1 MLGLNNIPCRSEAA
15 GSTGESK
22 PCTPRRKIQAAARGA
37 ALPGNPHYP
46 DYPGNPSLPS
56 PPGNPDYPDYPKKL
70 AQKHS
75 PSAPKPPVSPF
86 HAQKRETTPHRPKAF
101 RNDIAPS
108 ERYMQARPY
117 EKSLVTTNV
126 PEYCGN
132 RSQPM

>member
-37 ALPGNPHYP
+37 ALPGNP
-46 DYPGNPSLPS
+46 SLPS

-70 AQKHS
+70 AQTPS
-75 PSAPKPPVSPF
+75 PSAPEPPVSPF
-86 HAQKRETTPHRPKAF
+86 LAQKRETTPHRPKF
-101 RNDIAPS
+101 FCHNIAPS
-108 ERYMQARPY
+108 VRYMQARPY